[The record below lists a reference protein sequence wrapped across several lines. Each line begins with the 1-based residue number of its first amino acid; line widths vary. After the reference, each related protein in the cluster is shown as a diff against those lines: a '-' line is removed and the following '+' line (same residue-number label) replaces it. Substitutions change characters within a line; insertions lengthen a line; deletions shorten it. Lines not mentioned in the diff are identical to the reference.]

1 MTPPPNDN
9 LLRILAVSALPTATA
24 TPVPAAADARP
35 SRPWPAGRRPTS
47 SKLSARPSAVT
58 TAVVPDRS
66 QFREQRLLF
75 AHAGRR
81 TISSRTRGFV
91 QHVV

>member
-1 MTPPPNDN
+1 MAEPVAGVPPVLAQGQGG
-9 LLRILAVSALPTATA
+9 LLDVVPHPAFATN
-24 TPVPAAADARP
+24 RLLYL
-35 SRPWPAGRRPTS
+35 SF
-47 SKLSARPSAVT
+47 SKPGANGSAVT

-66 QFREQRLLF
+66 QFPEQRLLF